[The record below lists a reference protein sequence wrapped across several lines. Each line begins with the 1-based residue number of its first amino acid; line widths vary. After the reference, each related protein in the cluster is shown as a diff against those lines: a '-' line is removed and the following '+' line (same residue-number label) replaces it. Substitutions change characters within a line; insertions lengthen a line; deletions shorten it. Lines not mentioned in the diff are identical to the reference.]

1 MRLAMVWFTLML
13 SRCRSAAVRP
23 GRELSSW
30 AKLCLRIETQTNR
43 AVEASYSRLAYRSHS
58 RLAYSSL
65 PVERF
70 EAMPADAPVAVELC
84 GREGGR
90 DDSLELLGREAAV
103 GGTPG

>member
-1 MRLAMVWFTLML
+1 MRLAMLWFTLML

-30 AKLCLRIETQTNR
+30 AKLCLRVETQMNR
-43 AVEASYSRLAYRSHS
+43 AAEARHS

-65 PVERF
+65 AVERC

-84 GREGGR
+84 GREGG
-90 DDSLELLGREAAV
+90 
-103 GGTPG
+103 